1 MGDRVR
7 SACGLLLLVSSVA
20 GGCAV
25 HHGQHTSSNRFVKP
39 GKPLVELGKPVKTA
53 RGSGASRQP
62 VPDLRPAS
70 SASLLPTVETSDP
83 ALSAA
88 LLALSISAT
97 PDAHRVVAERYREL
111 GILDMAYDHFL
122 RASQLNRAD
131 ASAYEGLARIWRDW
145 GFPQLGLADAS
156 RAVYYAPSSA
166 SAHNTWGTL
175 LAAVGHHGDARREYE
190 RAVQLDPRAAYALNN
205 LCYLSFVE
213 GDAPTA
219 LAECRAAL
227 SVDPALAAA
236 RGTLASLERRDAHDR
251 VP

>member
-1 MGDRVR
+1 MDDRARPV
-7 SACGLLLLVSSVA
+7 CGLWLLLSLVA
-20 GGCAV
+20 GGCAL
-25 HHGQHTSSNRFVKP
+25 HGQAASSNRFVKQ
-39 GKPLVELGKPVKTA
+39 GKPLLEIGKPVKMA
-53 RGSGASRQP
+53 KRSAASAQA
-62 VPDLRPAS
+62 VAEVRPAS

-88 LLALSISAT
+88 LLTLATAAT
-97 PDAHRVVAERYREL
+97 PQAHLVVAGRYREL

-122 RASQLNRAD
+122 SASQLDRTD

-166 SAHNTWGTL
+166 SAHNTWGTV
-175 LAAVGHHGDARREYE
+175 LAVTGHQGDARREYE

-205 LCYLSFVE
+205 LCYLSFLE
-213 GDAPTA
+213 GDAPKA
-219 LAECRAAL
+219 LAECQAAL

-236 RGTLASLERRDAHDR
+236 RGTLASLERREARDR
-251 VP
+251 VR